1 MAGKSKNDP
10 AAVERYLAGRPEAE
24 RRALESLRRLI
35 KRAAPGI
42 DERIS
47 YGTAVMFSRGYD
59 VVGFV
64 AQKQHLSFF
73 TASPGLARAM
83 KNEITRTREL
93 SGATI
98 HFSPDHPLPPALV
111 TKIVKARL
119 AENESRKR

>member
-1 MAGKSKNDP
+1 MGTTSKHDP
-10 AAVERYLAGRPEAE
+10 EAVERYLAGLPASARKV
-24 RRALESLRRLI
+24 LEDLRRLI

-47 YGTAVMFSRGYD
+47 YGTTVMFSRGYD

-64 AQKQHLSFF
+64 AQKTHLSFF

-83 KNEITRTREL
+83 KNEITRTHEL

-119 AENESRKR
+119 AENESRQR